1 MIAGIVLAAGRSRRM
16 GEPKALLALHGATF
30 LARAVGAL
38 REGGCGE
45 VVVVCGPAGDDAG
58 RRVRR
63 EAGALG
69 ARVAV
74 NEAAGSEQADSLR
87 AGLLALSPAATAA
100 VVLPVDV
107 PAAGAGAVRAVTAAF
122 QARGAPIVRA
132 AHGGRNGHPVLFARA
147 VFAELLAGDL
157 PEGAR
162 TLIHRYG
169 DRAESV
175 EVAAEGVLSD
185 VDTPDD
191 YRRLVGETASTE

>member
-16 GEPKALLALHGATF
+16 GEPKALLALDGTTF
-30 LARAVGAL
+30 LARAVAAL
-38 REGGCGE
+38 RDGGCGE
-45 VVVVCGPAGDDAG
+45 VVVVTGPESDETGG
-58 RRVRR
+58 RIRG
-63 EAGALG
+63 EARALG

-74 NEAAGSEQADSLR
+74 NEAESSEQADSLR
-87 AGLLALSPAATAA
+87 AGLLALSSLAAAA

-107 PAAGAGAVRAVTAAF
+107 PAAGAESVRTVIAAF
-122 QARGAPIVRA
+122 RARGAPIVRA

-147 VFAELLAGDL
+147 VFAELLADDL

-162 TLIHRYG
+162 TVIHRHG
-169 DRAESV
+169 DAAESV

-191 YRRLVGETASTE
+191 YRRLTSQAPPAE